1 MKILV
6 LNCGSSSVKYKLF
19 DMQKNQVLSS
29 GIVEKIGMK
38 GSFLKHQK
46 ENGNQVILEGEILE
60 HQIAVEYVLGVLT
73 SKKHGAIKS
82 IEEIKA
88 VGHRVV
94 HGGESF
100 NTSVLI
106 TEEVIEKIKD
116 CISIAP
122 LHNPPNLAGIYAI
135 EDLLPDVPQV
145 AVFDTAYHQT
155 MPDYAYMY
163 GIPYA
168 LYQKYGI
175 RRYGFHGTSHKYI
188 TMMMKEKLGRD
199 DVNLI
204 ICHVG
209 SGASVTCVRDGKCF
223 DTSMGLTPL
232 DGLIM
237 GTRSGEVDPSIIKFM
252 ADEAGMNV
260 DYITDILNKKS
271 GLLGICG
278 KNDFR
283 DVVALSNSGDERGR
297 LAYKMFMDAIIKHIA
312 EYYFELEGKLDA
324 IVFCAGVLENNV
336 MLREDIINSLSH
348 CMSLKLDKESN
359 DNIGYGHDESEG
371 IITTKDSDIS
381 VYVLPTNEEVMIVR
395 DTYRLINSC

>member
-1 MKILV
+1 
-6 LNCGSSSVKYKLF
+6 
-19 DMQKNQVLSS
+19 
-29 GIVEKIGMK
+29 
-38 GSFLKHQK
+38 
-46 ENGNQVILEGEILE
+46 
-60 HQIAVEYVLGVLT
+60 
-73 SKKHGAIKS
+73 
-82 IEEIKA
+82 
-88 VGHRVV
+88 
-94 HGGESF
+94 
-100 NTSVLI
+100 
-106 TEEVIEKIKD
+106 
-116 CISIAP
+116 
-122 LHNPPNLAGIYAI
+122 
-135 EDLLPDVPQV
+135 
-145 AVFDTAYHQT
+145 
-155 MPDYAYMY
+155 
-163 GIPYA
+163 
-168 LYQKYGI
+168 
-175 RRYGFHGTSHKYI
+175 
-188 TMMMKEKLGRD
+188 MMKEKLGRD

-395 DTYRLINSC
+395 DTYRLVEDK